1 MEKQLEMQKQLEME
15 KQLGMEKQLEMGKQ
29 LGTKMI
35 VKRRQYLD
43 LMPRMRSRNLDD
55 TLAIDD

>member
-1 MEKQLEMQKQLEME
+1 MEKQLGME
-15 KQLGMEKQLEMGKQ
+15 KQFGMEKQLEMGKQ